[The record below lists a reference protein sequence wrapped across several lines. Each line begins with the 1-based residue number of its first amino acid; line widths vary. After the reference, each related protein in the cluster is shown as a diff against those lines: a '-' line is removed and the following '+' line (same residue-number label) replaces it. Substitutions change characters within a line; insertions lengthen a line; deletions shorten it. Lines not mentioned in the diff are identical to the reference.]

1 MVFRCANDTLV
12 TDMTSAL
19 AIPSAAR
26 NLIAADFI
34 ALSPFYVPKADVP
47 KRVKC
52 QATLSTRSEG
62 LRRSHVGQIG
72 ASGVLITC
80 RVSNGPFALYE
91 Q

>member
-34 ALSPFYVPKADVP
+34 ALSPFSMCPRRMYKPVAPKSDAPSAKLLSAPGPKACAARTSD
-47 KRVKC
+47 R
-52 QATLSTRSEG
+52 
-62 LRRSHVGQIG
+62 
-72 ASGVLITC
+72 
-80 RVSNGPFALYE
+80 
-91 Q
+91 